1 MKNKL
6 IISLTLLFSLLIP
19 QFSHASSTL
28 NNANTEFEKIVYDY
42 NSTAGAMAV
51 YYSINKNLSVQSLLS
66 NNSEKLSMLDSNFS
80 NPEIK
85 KQLLSLPSNLPIEDY
100 KMILSNSNVGLNIEG
115 NSTAQSLR
123 NSLSEKKNSIDAYI
137 INSGMLWAKSMSN
150 LSLGSFNDPSFPVTP
165 TTTNSGVENLA
176 FGLFLNQTI
185 ANFVGNYPDIF
196 KTVAETGVVSKNA
209 NTAWVSAM
217 NAAGKNSNITISNVV
232 KQDEC
237 GKSFLTGISSNSYS
251 SCSPCFIVGSY
262 SRSLIENS
270 LTSKNNPINNMNSI
284 TEFDF
289 LNQDTKVSENNLGSN
304 LSSNTM
310 DCKTNSNIVNDQVLS
325 TIKNTVKNLK

>member
-1 MKNKL
+1 MKIKFFL
-6 IISLTLLFSLLIP
+6 SLSLLLALLLP
-19 QFSHASSTL
+19 QFSHASSTSL
-28 NNANTEFEKIVYDY
+28 DANAEFEKIVYDY

-51 YYSINKNLSVQSLLS
+51 YYSINKNLSVQSMVS
-66 NNSEKLSMLDSNFS
+66 NNSEKLSLLDSNFS

-85 KQLLSLPSNLPIEDY
+85 KQLLSLPANLPLEDY
-100 KMILSNSNVGLNIEG
+100 KMILSNSNVGLSVDG
-115 NSTAQSLR
+115 NSTAQTLR

-137 INSGMLWAKSMSN
+137 ISSGMLWANSMSN
-150 LSLGSFNDPSFPVTP
+150 LSLGSFRDPSFPETP
-165 TTTNSGVENLA
+165 TITNSGVENLA

-209 NTAWVSAM
+209 NTAWITAM
-217 NAAGKNSNITISNVV
+217 NAAGKNSNITISNVIN
-232 KQDEC
+232 QDEC
-237 GKSFLTGISSNSYS
+237 GKSYVNGISSNSYS
-251 SCSPCFIVGSY
+251 SCSPCFLVGSY

-270 LTSKNNPINNMNSI
+270 LSSDSNPLNSLSTI

-289 LNQDTKVSENNLGSN
+289 LNQDTKVIENNLATTVNSN
-304 LSSNTM
+304 SM
-310 DCKTNSNIVNDQVLS
+310 DCKNNGSMVNNQVLS

>member
-1 MKNKL
+1 MKIKL
-6 IISLTLLFSLLIP
+6 LLVVIITLSLITP
-19 QFSHASSTL
+19 QFSHAGLVSDSKIS
-28 NNANTEFEKIVYDY
+28 EFEKIIYDY

-51 YYSINKNLSVQSLLS
+51 YYSINKNLSVQSMLS
-66 NNSEKLSMLDSNFS
+66 NNSEKLSLLDSDFS

-85 KQLLSLPSNLPIEDY
+85 KQLLSLPSNLPLEDY
-100 KMILSNSNVGLNIEG
+100 KMVLSNSNVGLSIVG
-115 NSTAQSLR
+115 NATAQTLR

-137 INSGMLWAKSMSN
+137 ISSGMLWANSMSN
-150 LSLGSFNDPSFPVTP
+150 LSLGSFRDPAFPQTP
-165 TTTNSGVENLA
+165 ASTNSGVENLA

-209 NTAWVSAM
+209 NTAWISAM

-232 KQDEC
+232 KQDDC
-237 GKSFLTGISSNSYS
+237 GKSYLNGISSTSYS
-251 SCSPCFIVGSY
+251 SCSPCYLVGAY

-270 LTSKNNPINNMNSI
+270 LTSDSNPINSLSTI

-289 LNQDTKVSENNLGSN
+289 LNQDTKVIENNLSTTI
-304 LSSNTM
+304 SSNSM
-310 DCKTNSNIVNDQVLS
+310 DCKNNGSMVNDQIMT
-325 TIKNTVKNLK
+325 TIKNTLKNLK